1 MCRCLSALD
10 LDYLTCLR
18 FLKSSGRIGF
28 GYPPQKGRREG
39 TIRFEC
45 QFHDMTGMSG
55 GVVSVRNAEEARRVG
70 NDHMNLRPST
80 TYIHST
86 VQLCTLNLPSLNTS
100 NSALASRHRRARVD
114 VPRGNRVVRV
124 KQNARVRCAV
134 RAGERHQVT
143 RLDAPAAARDIE
155 LRARDVQLRA
165 VGRRRAVQR
174 NVLDAEEVL
183 AVLDALGDAHR
194 DLGFAWEPNVS
205 LVSRTKPAGG
215 MDKPSLSQLND
226 PVPSPRGWSCAILNH
241 TAPLPLNVAAVW
253 PAGTLAR

>member
-1 MCRCLSALD
+1 MQFMCRCLSALD
-10 LDYLTCLR
+10 LDYFTCLR

-55 GVVSVRNAEEARRVG
+55 GVVSVRSAEEVRRALE

-80 TYIHST
+80 TYIHSIM
-86 VQLCTLNLPSLNTS
+86 QLYTLNTPSIISSTS
-100 NSALASRHRRARVD
+100 PNSALASRHRRPRVD
-114 VPRGNRVVRV
+114 VARGNGVVRV
-124 KQNARVRCAV
+124 KQNARVRRAI
-134 RAGERHQVT
+134 RAGERHKVT
-143 RLDAPAAARDIE
+143 RLDAPTAARDVE

-205 LVSRTKPAGG
+205 LLPNSKCEGG
-215 MDKPSLSQLND
+215 MDEPSLSQLND
-226 PVPSPRGWSCAILNH
+226 PVPRPRG
-241 TAPLPLNVAAVW
+241 
-253 PAGTLAR
+253 

>member
-1 MCRCLSALD
+1 
-10 LDYLTCLR
+10 
-18 FLKSSGRIGF
+18 
-28 GYPPQKGRREG
+28 
-39 TIRFEC
+39 
-45 QFHDMTGMSG
+45 MTGMSG

-114 VPRGNRVVRV
+114 VPRGNGVVRV
-124 KQNARVRCAV
+124 KQNARVRRAI
-134 RAGERHQVT
+134 RAGERHKVA
-143 RLDAPAAARDIE
+143 RLDAPAAARDVE

-183 AVLDALGDAHR
+183 AVLDAVGDADR

-205 LVSRTKPAGG
+205 LVPRTKPAGE

-226 PVPSPRGWSCAILNH
+226 PVPRPRGWSCAILNH
-241 TAPLPLNVAAVW
+241 TAPLPLKVAAV
-253 PAGTLAR
+253 